1 MNPPK
6 KAAIHRQSEEQAQVH
21 GQQQTQQPAVLEFAT
36 VEELLRHDASNTP
49 LPPTIARRLED
60 SVNQSPAPTRRSWWR
75 RLFGG
80 PHP

>member
-6 KAAIHRQSEEQAQVH
+6 KATVHHQSEEQEQLS
-21 GQQQTQQPAVLEFAT
+21 GQQHTQQPTALEFAT

-75 RLFGG
+75 RLFG
-80 PHP
+80 PPRS